1 MYIEIFIIRLS
12 PLKASATLG
21 IALIVSYVQV
31 RHATIQAN
39 GTLANVDQTESMF
52 KFRGGS
58 LIFLKRIKNGHKS
71 SLNDQFWPERSNFGD
86 FDRTPATFKCRLF
99 WSITLFDEHD
109 SIFRVCWSVQ
119 WDYICINLVLF
130 GNSSCNFL
138 FFIFCNF
145 VSTWNAS

>member
-1 MYIEIFIIRLS
+1 MSYTTCVMYIEIFIIRLS

-58 LIFLKRIKNGHKS
+58 LIFPKRFVNNPKS
-71 SLNDQFWPERSNFGD
+71 SLIDRYWPTKGLIVHNGWPLPRDEPKTEADSHL
-86 FDRTPATFKCRLF
+86 AELSQAE
-99 WSITLFDEHD
+99 SI
-109 SIFRVCWSVQ
+109 SVCHQ
-119 WDYICINLVLF
+119 ITRACI
-130 GNSSCNFL
+130 SM
-138 FFIFCNF
+138 
-145 VSTWNAS
+145 